1 MLSSA
6 HKKFPFLV
14 WWQDISQWRDR
25 EHAAFSKPSQ
35 SDVWD
40 PFLSP
45 YCYCFPNTPK
55 WRSSASQTSHL
66 SGQCNYSC
74 SHWVCY
80 WSRRHWTQSLF
91 TDTLP
96 IKIWTSKYNYLNLCQ
111 RLKYW
116 ILILTFGTVLINEGV
131 KSKMK
136 TGIRNPSTAAQLN
149 YLHHHFTS

>member
-25 EHAAFSKPSQ
+25 ENAAFSKPSQ

-66 SGQCNYSC
+66 SGQCNHSC
-74 SHWVCY
+74 SHCVCY
-80 WSRRHWTQSLF
+80 WSRRHWTLDTVVIHRYIANQNMNIKVQLF
-91 TDTLP
+91 KPLSKAKVLDFDIDFRNCIDQWRSQRWKLALETLQP
-96 IKIWTSKYNYLNLCQ
+96 
-111 RLKYW
+111 
-116 ILILTFGTVLINEGV
+116 
-131 KSKMK
+131 
-136 TGIRNPSTAAQLN
+136 
-149 YLHHHFTS
+149 LHS